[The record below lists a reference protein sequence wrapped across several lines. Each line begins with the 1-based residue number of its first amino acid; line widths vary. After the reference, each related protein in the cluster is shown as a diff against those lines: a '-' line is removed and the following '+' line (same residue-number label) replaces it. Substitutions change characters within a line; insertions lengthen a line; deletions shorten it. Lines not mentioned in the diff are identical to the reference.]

1 MQSTTLEIYRVKEDY
16 PQFNFELGE
25 DFLWS
30 SADNTIYYTKNKNQ
44 SILLLHELSHALLNH
59 NKFCYD
65 IELISMERQAWDY
78 ARCLALNYQVNIT
91 DQFIQT
97 HLETYR
103 EWIHLRSTCPNCKAT
118 GLQDDRRSY
127 RCLACKRSWGV
138 NDARECKLRRY
149 VK

>member
-1 MQSTTLEIYRVKEDY
+1 MQSTILEICKIKEDY
-16 PQFNFELGE
+16 PQFNFKFGK
-25 DFLWS
+25 DFFWS
-30 SADNTIYYTKNKNQ
+30 SVDNTIFFTNDTEQ
-44 SILLLHELSHALLNH
+44 SPLLLHELSHALLGH
-59 NKFCYD
+59 NNFCYD
-65 IELISMERQAWDY
+65 IELIAMERQAWDHAKY
-78 ARCLALNYQVNIT
+78 LAINYGLDIT

-118 GLQDDRRSY
+118 GVQDDKLSY
-127 RCLACKRSWGV
+127 KCLACKWSWAV